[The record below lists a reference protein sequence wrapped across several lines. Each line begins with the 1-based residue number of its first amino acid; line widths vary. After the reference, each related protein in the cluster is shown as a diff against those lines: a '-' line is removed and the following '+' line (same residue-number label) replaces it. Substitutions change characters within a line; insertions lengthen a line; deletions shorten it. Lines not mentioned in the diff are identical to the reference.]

1 MVKEKGF
8 KHFEKELALEYLLKF
23 ELRGRSIS
31 CFVLKQGDSSLNLLQ
46 FVFGWQSQGFHTTL
60 SDEQESSIF
69 DAIQAGLKDLPDE
82 ESLTVHFGSFSS
94 DRDRQ
99 RQLQDLYELAD
110 TPELKF
116 LMMGEKARVQEL
128 SSLGLRKPK
137 FLRVYATYTVKGST
151 VAASDPLEKALAWIQ
166 KVSQGLTGND
176 SHLEREQYEQ
186 MFARAFTDGFLNWEQ
201 ILTTR
206 MGLDLC
212 PLTDS
217 ELWEDLWGRFNTSP
231 PPPIP
236 QLLVMSES
244 GLVEKSQSQVHI
256 CTKLL
261 ERSGSIPFA
270 DRRFVYV
277 NDNYIGVLT
286 FIDKPA
292 GWSSKGKQMR
302 YLWEAIARDA
312 VANTEV
318 VCQFTKANEAFVKAN
333 MQRVTKQSIVSQEQS
348 ASARNVN
355 VMASLKQD
363 KAIKAQEALYE
374 GAIPINVAV
383 VFLIRRPSPVLL
395 DDACRYF
402 SSCFQRPA
410 WVERETEYAWLIWKQ
425 TLPIVFGNLL
435 AKPFHRRHVY
445 LSDES
450 VAFTACVLP
459 RSVDRT
465 GFELISEEG
474 GMPLYID
481 IRKHRNFGIFATT
494 RAGKSVMVSAL
505 LTQALCNDQQIVA
518 LDFPKPDGTSTFT
531 DYTHFIKDL
540 GAYFDITK
548 ESSNI
553 LELPDLRAFN
563 EEQADERL
571 RDFKSFVESAL
582 MTMVFGAGQ
591 HNLSS
596 SERQLRQL
604 IRSLLVPVI
613 NAFFDDDQIKNRYAF
628 AIAEGFGTDAWQR
641 MPTLSDFLDYFLNS
655 GKSSVQADLA
665 GSEQIDQAINQIIVQ
680 LRFWL
685 NSRIGRAISR
695 PSTFRSEAR
704 LLVFALRNLSE
715 AEDAAILALSAYSAA
730 LRRALSSPASIL
742 FIDEAPILFEY
753 PTISEMVARLCANG
767 AKAGIKVIISAQD
780 PDTIARSPS
789 ASKILQNLSTRLIGR
804 IQPSAVDSF
813 VNILKY
819 PRQVIAQNAEER
831 FFPKRELIYSQ
842 WLLDDAGV
850 YTFVRFFPSYVQ
862 LGVVAN
868 NPDEQAT
875 RSAYMSAMGD
885 PYKGLAVFSK
895 EMASALRDNR
905 SLKLPELAVSKL

>member
-1 MVKEKGF
+1 MSNGKGF

-23 ELRGRSIS
+23 EIRGRSVS
-31 CFVLKQGDSSLNLLQ
+31 CYVLKQGSSANLLQ
-46 FVFGWQSQGFHTTL
+46 FVFGWESKGFHTTL

-69 DAIQAGLKDLPDE
+69 DAIQSGLKDIPDE
-82 ESLTVHFGSFSS
+82 ESLTVHFGSVKA

-99 RQLQDLYELAD
+99 QQLQDLYELAD

-116 LMMGEKARVQEL
+116 LIMGEKARVQEL

-137 FLRVYATYTVKGST
+137 FLRVYATYTIKGS
-151 VAASDPLEKALAWIQ
+151 AEEARDPLEKALAWIQ
-166 KVSQGLTGND
+166 KVAKGLTSQD
-176 SHLEREQYEQ
+176 DRLEQVRYEQ

-206 MGLDLC
+206 MGLDLR
-212 PLTDS
+212 PLTDA
-217 ELWEDLWGRFNTSP
+217 ELWQDLWHQFNSTP

-236 QLLVMSES
+236 QLLVMTES
-244 GLVEKSQSQVHI
+244 GLVERCQSQVHLR
-256 CTKLL
+256 TKLL
-261 ERSGSIPFA
+261 ERSDSIPFA
-270 DRRFVYV
+270 DRSFVYLKGE
-277 NDNYIGVLT
+277 YIGVLT

-292 GWSSKGKQMR
+292 GWTSKGKQMR

-318 VCQFTKANEAFVKAN
+318 ICQFTKANETIVKAN

-348 ASARNVN
+348 TSVRNVN

-383 VFLIRRPSPVLL
+383 VFLIRRPNPVLL

-435 AKPFHRRHVY
+435 AKPFHRRHIY

-459 RSVDRT
+459 RSVDKT
-465 GFELISEEG
+465 GFELITEEG

-531 DYTHFIKDL
+531 DYTHFIKEL

-553 LELPDLRAFN
+553 LELPDLRAFD

-591 HNLSS
+591 NNLSS

-613 NAFFDDDQIKNRYAF
+613 NSFFEDEGIKARYDL
-628 AIAEGFGTDAWQR
+628 AISEGFGTDAWLAT
-641 MPTLSDFLDYFLNS
+641 PTLADFLEYFLVS
-655 GKSSVQADLA
+655 GRSAVQADLA
-665 GSEQIDQAINQIIVQ
+665 DSEQIDSAINQIVVQ

-695 PSTFRSEAR
+695 PSTFRSDAR

-813 VNILKY
+813 VSILKY
-819 PRQVIAQNAEER
+819 PRDVIAQNAEER

-868 NPDEQAT
+868 NPDEQAART
-875 RSAYMSAMGD
+875 AYMSALED
-885 PYKGLAVFSK
+885 PYTGLAAFSK

-905 SLKLPELAVSKL
+905 TLKLPDLANRASA